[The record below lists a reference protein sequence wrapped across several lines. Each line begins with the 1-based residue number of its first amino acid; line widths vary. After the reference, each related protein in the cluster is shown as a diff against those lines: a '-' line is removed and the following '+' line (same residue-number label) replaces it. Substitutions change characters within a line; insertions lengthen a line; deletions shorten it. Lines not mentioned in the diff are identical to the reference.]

1 MLELSNSDNMLY
13 VHENN
18 IINKINK
25 NYGGKKQHLEEFY
38 KNKYLPMRDKLNG
51 IKFTGDNE
59 DTFKNA
65 TKIIN
70 DYRADLSK
78 FARDNKISSQSKFE
92 STFLEEISVYLFK
105 DVPEIK
111 RGEFGIFNKGIYAGL
126 KIDNNKNID
135 FITKDVDFCIGK
147 KANIYVDNGEP
158 KEIILPIVAVEV
170 KTYLDATMF
179 GEVKSSSKSIR
190 SASPNSKAYVL
201 MGYKSMDDE
210 HIVASRQ
217 DATLTEMFC
226 LQENEND
233 KIHWNV
239 IYDYWLEI
247 TNAIKELS
255 NPNTVNKVGKL
266 LNN

>member
-1 MLELSNSDNMLY
+1 MLY

-18 IINKINK
+18 IKNKINT
-25 NYGGKKQHLEEFY
+25 NYKGKKQELEEFY
-38 KNKYLPMRDKLNG
+38 NEKYLKMRNDLNK
-51 IKFTGDNE
+51 IAFAKDDQNAFMQ
-59 DTFKNA
+59 A

-70 DYRADLSK
+70 DYRVLLSK
-78 FARDNKISSQSKFE
+78 FAKDNKILSQSKFE

-105 DVPEIK
+105 DIPEIK
-111 RGEFGIFNKGIYAGL
+111 SGEFGIFNKGIYAGL
-126 KIDNNKNID
+126 KIDNNKKID

-147 KANIYVDNGEP
+147 KANIYVDDDKP
-158 KEIILPIVAVEV
+158 KEIILPIIAVEV

-201 MGYKSMDDE
+201 MGYKSIDDE
-210 HIVASRQ
+210 HIIASRQ
-217 DATLTEMFC
+217 DATLTEMYC

-233 KIHWNV
+233 EIHWNV
-239 IYDYWLEI
+239 LYDYWLEI
-247 TNAIKELS
+247 TGVINDLS
-255 NPNTVNKVGKL
+255 NPNMVNKVGKL